1 MDKISDARCELCD
14 VTGGEILHQAVQFR
28 VVLIEDANY
37 PGFCRLIWQ
46 DHVREVTDLHELD
59 RMVMMDV
66 LWQVETVVRDVMQP
80 LKINLASL
88 GNVVPHLHWHVIP
101 RYADDAHF
109 PAPVWAL
116 AERVTPDDV
125 LTARRNLLPAL
136 RSAMAKRLATYR

>member
-1 MDKISDARCELCD
+1 MDKISEAGCELCD
-14 VTGGEILHQAVQFR
+14 ATGGEILHQAVQFR
-28 VVLIEDANY
+28 VVLIDDANY
-37 PGFCRLIWQ
+37 PGFCRVIWQ
-46 DHVREVTDLHELD
+46 DHIKEVTDLHELD

-109 PAPVWAL
+109 PAPVWAA
-116 AERVTPDDV
+116 AERVTPADM